1 MKTMLLAAVL
11 AAALML
17 AGCGGGSKGGSM
29 AGMPSGGE
37 PSTPTPTPEPTRTYG
52 PGLVPLPTGHTLET
66 GTLPAGGSRTVGEA
80 DGETITIECTPGE
93 DEERCSFTVAPDGTV
108 RLITGSVRV
117 FEDPFEDPAEET
129 EDPTPPTTPA
139 THSITGKIGAHLL
152 RPWRYADGFDTFDFE
167 FGREDS
173 TYLLD
178 FDPGWRAWNINSEVF
193 RGPDGARAIDD
204 VYFRGRA
211 NGRTRH
217 GSELVGSVVLTYS
230 MLDSNLDFEYD
241 SRNQYYSFH
250 ADNVPVQDNGRF
262 SHSETNSIHPRIG
275 SSGWYYTLD
284 GGFIQHES
292 QGTPGVAVGVG
303 TIGRGR
309 SGRIEGMIAFEA
321 GDFELGATVQIEP
334 PGPINPPGP
343 IFPPGFTPD
352 VPPPGF
358 PIP

>member
-37 PSTPTPTPEPTRTYG
+37 PSTPTPTPTRTYG
-52 PGLVPLPTGHTLET
+52 PGLVPLPTDHTLET
-66 GTLPAGGSRTVGEA
+66 GTLPTGGTRTVGEA

-93 DEERCSFTVAPDGTV
+93 DEENCRFTVAADGTV
-108 RLITGSVRV
+108 TLIVGHIRV
-117 FEDPFEDPAEET
+117 FEDPFEDPAEDPT
-129 EDPTPPTTPA
+129 EDPTPDPAPATTPA

-178 FDPGWRAWNINSEVF
+178 FDPGWRAWNINSEFF

-241 SRNQYYSFH
+241 SRNQYYSFR
-250 ADNVPVQDNGRF
+250 AENVTVQDNGRF
-262 SHSETNSIHPRIG
+262 SHSVTNVNNPWVGNRAD
-275 SSGWYYTLD
+275 WAYTLD

-303 TIGRGR
+303 TIGRTIRG

-321 GDFELGATVQIEP
+321 GDVEFATVPIELPDFFDP
-334 PGPINPPGP
+334 PPPVFDP
-343 IFPPGFTPD
+343 
-352 VPPPGF
+352 PPPGF
-358 PIP
+358 ATP